1 METGVM
7 IDKVSSKSLE
17 ILSSGTKKVKKKK
30 DVTMQV

>member
-17 ILSSGTKKVKKKK
+17 ILPSGTKKVKKKK